1 MPCNSNTFSFM
12 SKDLPTHKGPGRKPR
27 VVPFNVAA
35 QAKRLAF
42 YLRECKEEIDWDRLL
57 SAKTEEDVRSAFQR
71 VTMES
76 LLLLAR
82 PDLVLGWLREG
93 RFPKHRRVFLIR
105 HLADSLAGEG
115 LVSFRRSRD
124 LAARERRKERKRGRI
139 IRVEFYVECTCGFK
153 GMSRDHACRRC
164 GAPVDRSMVGSLF

>member
-1 MPCNSNTFSFM
+1 MT
-12 SKDLPTHKGPGRKPR
+12 KWVPTRKWPGRKPR

-42 YLRECKEEIDWDRLL
+42 LLKECKEEIDWDRLL
-57 SAKTEEDVRSAFQR
+57 GAKTEEDVRSAFQR

-93 RFPKHRRVFLIR
+93 KFPRQRREFLIR

-124 LAARERRKERKRGRI
+124 LAARQRQKEKKRGHI
-139 IRVEFYVECTCGFK
+139 TRVEFYVECTCGFK
-153 GMSRDHACRRC
+153 GVSRERACRRC
-164 GAPVDRSMVGSLF
+164 GAPIDRSLVGSLF